1 MFIQPCVFC
10 FMAVCFP
17 LLAFI
22 HANNSCSVMCNAVCI
37 CSQTVFILCFNVIPH
52 PTERLA
58 PVDFPSLCNS
68 GSEVKSGMCQHLSV
82 LGVVNPAAEP
92 EVPKY
97 TGCLGNLGY
106 QADFYSVNMLCGLV
120 SLLFARFFF
129 VYSFLG
135 RSVFLGLI
143 FVCCFATWTVFSGQL
158 QCRLNRKT
166 NNIIRLQCV

>member
-1 MFIQPCVFC
+1 MRTIAALSCV
-10 FMAVCFP
+10 M
-17 LLAFI
+17 L
-22 HANNSCSVMCNAVCI
+22 CI

-135 RSVFLGLI
+135 RSVFQSDFCLLFCHLDSFQQSAAVSFKTKNKQHYQI
-143 FVCCFATWTVFSGQL
+143 AMCLRTDKHVFYW
-158 QCRLNRKT
+158 CRGPALHQFS
-166 NNIIRLQCV
+166 I